1 MVWEV
6 KREDGMEWRAKKR
19 QLQDSN
25 LRGQSPTDFESVSLT
40 TRTNCLGNNATICIH
55 VVCHLS
61 ETLKRVCRST
71 AYRARCNKFHLDNRD
86 IHCSQ
91 TMK

>member
-1 MVWEV
+1 MDWEV

-40 TRTNCLGNNATICIH
+40 TRTNCQSGS
-55 VVCHLS
+55 VGGW
-61 ETLKRVCRST
+61 
-71 AYRARCNKFHLDNRD
+71 
-86 IHCSQ
+86 Q
-91 TMK
+91 